1 MKYPTKYTY
10 VEFTYTNES
19 GKEVNAKHEI
29 IGRYTKDKVLQAL
42 KSMYND
48 SVKIDFCGILD
59 WSPKQGKRQQIFAI
73 LNQSA

>member
-1 MKYPTKYTY
+1 MKYPTNYTY

-42 KSMYND
+42 KNMYND
-48 SVKIDFCGILD
+48 SVKIDFCCVLD
-59 WSPKQGKRQQIFAI
+59 EKNRKKS
-73 LNQSA
+73 N

>member
-19 GKEVNAKHEI
+19 GKEVNAKHKI

-59 WSPKQGKRQQIFAI
+59 EKNRKKS
-73 LNQSA
+73 N

>member
-48 SVKIDFCGILD
+48 SVKLILRDFRRKNRKK
-59 WSPKQGKRQQIFAI
+59 S
-73 LNQSA
+73 N